1 MKELDNKHI
10 SLDTKFSKLNW
21 AEIQIF
27 YNKNKTFAD
36 VMKEYNLTTYAV
48 STAIKRGLLKTRT
61 RQETLNIRGTRY
73 KFSKEQLSAYAKQRN
88 LGGYRANAGKSKK
101 FKAKDTFGK
110 EVTLQSTYELRMS
123 QLLNELNIKWVRPKA
138 LKYNNKNY
146 FADFYLTEYNVY
158 LDTKND
164 YLARLD
170 VGKIQ
175 QVITENNVRLYII
188 TNKQI
193 TKEYVY
199 SLIT

>member
-21 AEIQIF
+21 AEIQVF
-27 YNKNKTFAD
+27 YNENRTFAD
-36 VMKEYNLTTYAV
+36 IMRVYNLTTYAV

-61 RQETLNIRGTRY
+61 KQETLNIRGTRY
-73 KFSKEQLSAYAKQRN
+73 KFTKEQLSMYAKQRN
-88 LGGYRANAGKSKK
+88 FGGYNANAGRSKK
-101 FKAKDTFGK
+101 FKIKDTYNK
-110 EVTLQSTYELRMS
+110 EVTLQSSYELRMS
-123 QLLNELNIKWVRPKA
+123 QLLNEIGIKWIRPRA
-138 LKYNNKNY
+138 LKYGNKKY
-146 FADFYLTEYNVY
+146 FPDFYLTDYNIY

-170 VGKIQ
+170 ANKIQ
-175 QVITENNVRLYII
+175 QVIAENNVKIYII

-193 TKEYVY
+193 TKEHIY